1 MCLERGFT
9 RSFERGGRKWFKVG
23 ADGSVGQSLA
33 DVAGDAACRLMAT
46 LHCPVTGYLH
56 VQEDELAGSGLAGLE
71 VVELDS
77 RFLMGL
83 QDALHGRLVLSRK
96 G

>member
-1 MCLERGFT
+1 MESGFT
-9 RSFERGGRKWFKVG
+9 RTLKRGGRKWFKVG
-23 ADGSVGQSLA
+23 ADGSVRQSQA
-33 DVAGDAACRLMAT
+33 DVAGNAACRLVAT
-46 LHCPVTGYLH
+46 VHRPVTGYLH
-56 VQEDELAGSGLAGLE
+56 MQEDELAGSGLAGLE